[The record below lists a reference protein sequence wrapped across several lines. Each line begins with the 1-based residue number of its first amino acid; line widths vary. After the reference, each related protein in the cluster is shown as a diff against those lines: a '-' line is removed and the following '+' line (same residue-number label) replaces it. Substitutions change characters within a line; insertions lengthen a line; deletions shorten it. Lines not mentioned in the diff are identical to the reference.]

1 MWDEYMDV
9 SDKKQLTFYMR
20 WLNNDLEVFEKFLR
34 FYEISDK
41 KKQHYCNSYE
51 GHIAKM
57 STKS

>member
-1 MWDEYMDV
+1 MDV
-9 SDKKQLTFYMR
+9 SDKEQLTFYMR
-20 WLNNDLEVFEKFLR
+20 WLSNDLEVFEKFLR

-41 KKQHYCNSYE
+41 KKHHYCNSYE